1 MTRLPFAVKEAL
13 EQQRIRQEKSIA
25 ERLLKDSEERFR
37 TLYNDAL
44 VGLYRTNSKGEI
56 MLANKALINML
67 GFSSFEELA
76 AINLNKSGIGITQ
89 ERKKFIER
97 IEKEGEIIDLEA
109 VWVCRD
115 GREINVRENAKLI
128 RDSDGKILCYDGT
141 VEDITEKRKAEKE
154 LISSLSILNASLDS
168 TADGILIVDGKG
180 GIIKWNRKFSDM
192 WKLPDNV
199 LNTHDDNA
207 AINHILNELT
217 DPENFL
223 SIIKE
228 LYLDPEKSSFDK
240 LEFKD
245 GRVFD
250 RYSQPQRINQK
261 VVGRVW
267 SFRDVTEN
275 VRNQLELH
283 KLSRAVEQ
291 NPASIVI
298 TDTNG
303 IIEYVNPKMIE
314 VTGYSKE
321 ELTGK
326 NPGILSSGETSKD
339 DYKVLWNTIKSG
351 KEWKGEFHN
360 RKKNGELYWESASV
374 SPIKNEKNEITHF
387 LGIKEDITLRKILEA
402 KTFAGEQRYRELFLS
417 NPVPT
422 YVFDTE
428 SLVFIEVNDATV
440 LNYGYSKEEFA
451 GMTLMDIRLPEDIPD
466 LYDSVKDLG
475 THVFYSANMRHRKKD
490 GTVFPVEI
498 TSHALPEKNGRK
510 TRLVMTTDITERIK
524 AAEQMKLAKEKAEA
538 SDNLKTLFLNNI
550 SHEVRT
556 PLNGILG
563 FAEIITQPDLSEED
577 KTESLSMLHESSERL
592 LNTITNYMDISLLTS
607 GNLSV
612 HKRDF
617 SPGQV
622 LRGVFDYYKDLCDKK
637 KIELFLEIQDELSG
651 LFVKSDPEIFK
662 KICCHLLNNA
672 VKFTEKGSI
681 HYGLHIRGGDLEI
694 YVKDTGIGIGN
705 ESLLIVFER
714 FVKEDHG
721 PIKLTE
727 GSGLGLSIAKG
738 MTELLGGNIRVE
750 SVQAVGSEIFF
761 TIPLEKNAGT
771 GLSVPGEARPDKIK
785 GKVKILIAEDDETN
799 YFYLNA
805 LLTRETSADIIHAH
819 NGREAIEL
827 YTSNP
832 DIQLILMDIKMP
844 VIDGLEATRQ
854 IKLLNKDIPV
864 IAITAYAMSGDE
876 ERVLSSG
883 CNGYLSKPISKKA
896 LLEKIAEFI
905 TI

>member
-1 MTRLPFAVKEAL
+1 MTSSYHYKILFVEDLPSDVDLAILELRKEKINFEHITVCSRPDLLKAIKEFKPDLVISDYMMPTYNGLQALRDVKSVDESIPFILLTGSINEETAVECIKAGAEDYVIKEHMTRLPFAVKEAL

-360 RKKNGELYWESASV
+360 RKKMRSL
-374 SPIKNEKNEITHF
+374 IF
-387 LGIKEDITLRKILEA
+387 L
-402 KTFAGEQRYRELFLS
+402 
-417 NPVPT
+417 
-422 YVFDTE
+422 
-428 SLVFIEVNDATV
+428 V
-440 LNYGYSKEEFA
+440 LK
-451 GMTLMDIRLPEDIPD
+451 
-466 LYDSVKDLG
+466 
-475 THVFYSANMRHRKKD
+475 
-490 GTVFPVEI
+490 
-498 TSHALPEKNGRK
+498 
-510 TRLVMTTDITERIK
+510 RI
-524 AAEQMKLAKEKAEA
+524 
-538 SDNLKTLFLNNI
+538 S
-550 SHEVRT
+550 R
-556 PLNGILG
+556 
-563 FAEIITQPDLSEED
+563 
-577 KTESLSMLHESSERL
+577 
-592 LNTITNYMDISLLTS
+592 
-607 GNLSV
+607 
-612 HKRDF
+612 
-617 SPGQV
+617 
-622 LRGVFDYYKDLCDKK
+622 
-637 KIELFLEIQDELSG
+637 
-651 LFVKSDPEIFK
+651 
-662 KICCHLLNNA
+662 
-672 VKFTEKGSI
+672 
-681 HYGLHIRGGDLEI
+681 
-694 YVKDTGIGIGN
+694 
-705 ESLLIVFER
+705 
-714 FVKEDHG
+714 
-721 PIKLTE
+721 
-727 GSGLGLSIAKG
+727 
-738 MTELLGGNIRVE
+738 
-750 SVQAVGSEIFF
+750 
-761 TIPLEKNAGT
+761 
-771 GLSVPGEARPDKIK
+771 
-785 GKVKILIAEDDETN
+785 
-799 YFYLNA
+799 
-805 LLTRETSADIIHAH
+805 
-819 NGREAIEL
+819 
-827 YTSNP
+827 
-832 DIQLILMDIKMP
+832 
-844 VIDGLEATRQ
+844 
-854 IKLLNKDIPV
+854 
-864 IAITAYAMSGDE
+864 
-876 ERVLSSG
+876 
-883 CNGYLSKPISKKA
+883 
-896 LLEKIAEFI
+896 
-905 TI
+905 